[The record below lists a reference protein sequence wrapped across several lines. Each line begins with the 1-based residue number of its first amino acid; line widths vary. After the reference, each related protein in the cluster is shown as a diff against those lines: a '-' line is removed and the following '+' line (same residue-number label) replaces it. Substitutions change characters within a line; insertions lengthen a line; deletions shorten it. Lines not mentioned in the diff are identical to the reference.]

1 MKPNNLSEEIYKMRK
16 LMNFDSSQYREN
28 VTSYDKLL
36 EERIVKKHLL
46 KEDEGD
52 EQTKTT
58 DVPKFYDWSKG
69 GSVNWENAKIK
80 DIIKYVKEVDNYID
94 PSIKNNPSYDI
105 MMEWFMDNDKPET
118 KESLKN
124 WMFGEIYYG
133 IEKPKSTEDNSGLLK
148 KTDKNKKS
156 VVKPDKYD
164 EEMQKN
170 IPTLLSKINVET
182 LKSKITDKKGL
193 TQIQK
198 LESARTIEKLKK
210 EAEALNSSNVFL
222 PKDDLEDINDRL
234 VSIVDFIE
242 GKHDDVNDTIDR
254 IEALV
259 GLNLEKKGTIGLKAG
274 SDAKIKVGEV
284 QGAGLKKQLLS
295 KLSEEVEKM
304 GESTFKKI
312 VGKIKTIKITEDPQ
326 SLEQYR
332 LDDDKVKILPKMV
345 TGESPMF
352 QYPPETED
360 TQKRNEMSRNFFPDD
375 GTQISDSARE
385 GLREQI
391 KLLRDFINKQEDEV
405 TQLRNQHNITDKN
418 FNLVVESINIYVYG
432 STSKVRTTY
441 KSKDKSFSEKNNVQL
456 AEDRCDEIENAI
468 RNMLDRA
475 GLGKYNII
483 LTSKVTK
490 PNVGPGWQNLDGK
503 NVENSEVPISQYG
516 ELFQMAYKRF
526 DESGK
531 KLTPKMFYG
540 NRTSGSASQ
549 ASKYAGKEISQQE
562 LRGEY
567 NKVYGPYRMNLGG
580 LTVTLKKPEVVT
592 KQEVS
597 EDYYVVAVPG
607 LALQF
612 SPEGEFNITDTWND
626 LKRGIRKIKKKLR
639 RISFKPKTYP
649 FMPKFTGRTTD
660 CPSW

>member
-483 LTSKVTK
+483 LTSIFTK

-503 NVENSEVPISQYG
+503 NVDGSEVPISQYG